1 MSTGYPAYV
10 DSGVSWLG
18 QVPVHW
24 EVARLRSFLSALES
38 GGREQSDA
46 DSSTGVPSLG
56 GEHIG
61 KEGLLLLGN
70 MRYVSQEYFSKLHR
84 GRIASGDVLLVK
96 DGATIGKVAYVEK
109 LPFKQC
115 GVNEHVYIMRTKT
128 TIQPAFLYYLTRTT
142 GVQDAIWQYVT
153 GSAQPGLSSGFAKN
167 IGLCVPPLSEQT
179 VIVRYLD
186 QADRKVR
193 RAIRARQQLI
203 KLLSE
208 QKQAIIQRAVT
219 RGLDPNVH
227 LKPSGVPW
235 LEGIPE
241 HWQVLP
247 IKRTLVSLDYGISEP
262 STDAGTIRVLTMGNI
277 RDGRVTIPQSG
288 GVSAVNASLLLES
301 GDLLFDRT
309 NSAELVGKVGLFMG
323 SDSPVTFASYL
334 VRMRPRPEYEP
345 QYLNLVCNDVSTL
358 SVARREAIP
367 SLHQSNLSPTRYGR
381 LHIPLPPLDEQRT
394 IVEALKEKTSPLDN
408 AIDAARREIDL
419 LREYRTRLIADVVTG
434 KLDVRDVPVPDDET
448 DVPPE
453 ELESIDDVEA
463 IDQTDDVAEGDS
475 DSSSEESA

>member
-1 MSTGYPAYV
+1 MIRMSTGYPAYV

-24 EVARLRSFLSALES
+24 EVARLWSFLSALES

-115 GVNEHVYIMRTKT
+115 GVNEHVYIMRTKA

-186 QADRKVR
+186 HADRKVR
-193 RAIRARQQLI
+193 HAIHARQQLI
-203 KLLSE
+203 KLLTE
-208 QKQAIIQRAVT
+208 QKQAIIQRAIT
-219 RGLDPNVH
+219 RGLDPNVR

-235 LEGIPE
+235 LGDVPE
-241 HWQVLP
+241 HWEVRRLKTVSHMKSGESITGLAIDQVGEYPVYGGNGLRGYTSAYTHDGEYAL
-247 IKRTLVSLDYGISEP
+247 IGRQGALCGNVHQAHGRFWASEHAVVASL
-262 STDAGTIRVLTMGNI
+262 
-277 RDGRVTIPQSG
+277 RDGYGLSWFC
-288 GVSAVNASLLLES
+288 SLLDVMNLNQYS
-301 GDLLFDRT
+301 M
-309 NSAELVGKVGLFMG
+309 AAAQPGLAVEQIM
-323 SDSPVTFASYL
+323 
-334 VRMRPRPEYEP
+334 
-345 QYLNLVCNDVSTL
+345 NLWI
-358 SVARREAIP
+358 SV
-367 SLHQSNLSPTRYGR
+367 
-381 LHIPLPPLDEQRT
+381 PPADEQGQ
-394 IVEALKEKTSPLDN
+394 ISDYLDGATAN
-408 AIDAARREIDL
+408 LDKAIDAARREIGL

-434 KLDVRDVPVPDDET
+434 KLDVRDAATYLPDE
-448 DVPPE
+448 PE
-453 ELESIDDVEA
+453 EQPEPLDEEP
-463 IDQTDDVAEGDS
+463 VAETS
-475 DSSSEESA
+475 DLDTEESDGDQSEHESRNA